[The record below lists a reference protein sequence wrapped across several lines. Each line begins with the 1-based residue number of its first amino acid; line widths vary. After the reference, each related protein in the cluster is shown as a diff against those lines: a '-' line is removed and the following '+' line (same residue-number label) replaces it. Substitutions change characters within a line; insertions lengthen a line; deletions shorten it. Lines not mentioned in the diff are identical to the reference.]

1 MRLST
6 RLSENTS
13 AKSTGWAKWRE
24 NVQKH
29 VSYFKKCIEKWQISP
44 QFNLDAKNVG
54 TQIFPDAFHG
64 VMASTRCKTDKDD
77 RFTLFSG
84 YFRFSPL

>member
-13 AKSTGWAKWRE
+13 AKSTGWPKWRE

-29 VSYFKKCIEKWQISP
+29 VSYFERYIEKLQKSP
-44 QFNLDAKNVG
+44 QFDLDAQNVG
-54 TQIFPDAFHG
+54 TQIFPDAFH
-64 VMASTRCKTDKDD
+64 VQWLQLAIKPTKTIV
-77 RFTLFSG
+77 LLC
-84 YFRFSPL
+84 FRDIFVFSPL